1 VLSGSDSN
9 FLEKIVVH
17 STKSQALKRLVPL
30 LSLLGT
36 LAVNATP
43 VSIDTLNLAQF
54 PSFGDGNV
62 QSGIQSAITAWN
74 ATHDPDLPSTGI
86 GATSDIKLNQAEV
99 VAGFPTFGTGTLQ
112 ISLPMGEYNYLFL
125 HWGGPNVD
133 VFYQNPQL
141 YYIGGEA
148 GSLTFT
154 APVYSEQIPVVY
166 FTSGSRAGQIKKA
179 AGVVNHQYGLSFYS
193 FYSEIPVITPTPVD
207 PPSTSLP
214 DSGTSVVLLG
224 AGLAGIVGLRRS
236 WARRS

>member
-1 VLSGSDSN
+1 MADM
-9 FLEKIVVH
+9 FLVIYAHPYPQH
-17 STKSQALKRLVPL
+17 SRASRALLAGVRQLPDVQVR
-30 LSLLGT
+30 SLYDLYPDYDIDVAAEQR
-36 LAVNATP
+36 AVE
-43 VSIDTLNLAQF
+43 
-54 PSFGDGNV
+54 
-62 QSGIQSAITAWN
+62 
-74 ATHDPDLPSTGI
+74 
-86 GATSDIKLNQAEV
+86 QAEV

-193 FYSEIPVITPTPVD
+193 FYSEISVITPTPGD

-236 WARRS
+236 WAKRS